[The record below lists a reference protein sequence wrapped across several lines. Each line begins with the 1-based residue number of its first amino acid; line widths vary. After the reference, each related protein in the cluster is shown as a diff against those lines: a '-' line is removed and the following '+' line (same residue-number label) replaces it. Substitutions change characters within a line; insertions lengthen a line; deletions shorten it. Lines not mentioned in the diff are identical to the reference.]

1 MKTIISDRAKNK
13 GQEIN
18 VKSYYFEKGM
28 KPLAVIYGCFSPF
41 TGANGHGRLLE
52 AAKH

>member
-1 MKTIISDRAKNK
+1 MPVGMKTIISDRAKNK

-28 KPLAVIYGCFSPF
+28 NDYFAENPQNEKGE
-41 TGANGHGRLLE
+41 NDE
-52 AAKH
+52 